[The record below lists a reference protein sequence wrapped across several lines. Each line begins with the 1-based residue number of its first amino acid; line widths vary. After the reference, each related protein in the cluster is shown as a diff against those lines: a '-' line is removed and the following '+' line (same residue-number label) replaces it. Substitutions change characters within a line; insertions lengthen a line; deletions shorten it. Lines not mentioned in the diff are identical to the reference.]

1 MKSSLYITTKTA
13 GFDSGNPM
21 ALKMREAL
29 GKAHGF
35 EPSADPF
42 EFQRQMVIAKAKAVE
57 AEAKRNERNRKAR
70 ERRAMLA
77 AMPKCPNCKGHKVS
91 IIEDNVHSCSDCGC
105 QWVFRGSAAAAEV
118 EGEKAP
124 VHHSR
129 TRFVNTSRTVELN
142 SRPMEPVGDAIRRLQ
157 QVVQQAEEREARR
170 QYGRWGRAKVEA
182 DAPESDYTALRR
194 QHQVQPE
201 RQKAVDIEREQLID
215 ELVRLNAFSGEF
227 MLAYDTHELRR
238 ALRRAKGLRGIA
250 EKSAGTS
257 PSGEAN
263 KPIRFGGYSVGED
276 ERERVVFT
284 IRRLRAQLPRN
295 HESVSLYEL
304 LNHLRNVCEKTGRKW
319 FAELWP
325 AAQPVQSVLPKVV
338 KTEIIP
344 EPKTELVDPKIERL
358 WTAIFGQLGAGC

>member
-29 GKAHGF
+29 GKACGF
-35 EPSADPF
+35 EPSDDPF
-42 EFQRQMVIAKAKAVE
+42 EFHRQMVVAKAKAIE

-77 AMPKCPNCKGHKVS
+77 AMPKCPNCKGRNVG
-91 IIEDNVHSCSDCGC
+91 IAEDRTHSCSDCGC
-105 QWVFRGSAAAAEV
+105 QWTFKAGAAKAEA
-118 EGEKAP
+118 EKAA

-182 DAPESDYTALRR
+182 DAPESDYTAIRR
-194 QHQVQPE
+194 EHQTRPE
-201 RQKAVDIEREQLID
+201 ATKKVGDERERLID

-238 ALRRAKGLRGIA
+238 ALRRAKSLRGIA
-250 EKSAGTS
+250 EKSAGAS

-304 LNHLRNVCEKTGRKW
+304 LNHLRNVCEKAGKKW

-325 AAQPVQSVLPKVV
+325 TAQPIATVLPKVT
-338 KTEIIP
+338 KTEIAP
-344 EPKTELVDPKIERL
+344 EPKAELVDPKIERL